1 MESKPQDNNGANMW
15 PKGFGVKLETITPFL
30 GKYRPFVGR
39 CCQTCTPKSWES
51 LFHKNI
57 AALGFHNVI
66 LVTEENTRY
75 RGWLVR
81 RLCYFLCAMDWK
93 ITPIP
98 DAWEKVLGSKWIQ
111 EILSGRTPGGAGE
124 GPKPSTLRRDVQ
136 HMLGQ
141 FQASVYPSMLRIF
154 NWLLLKFLNCIFL
167 NVQLHQGQLA
177 MVRQAAQSKDT
188 PLIFL
193 STHKSCLDGLLLP
206 FLLLSQGLGILRVA
220 WEPQSYSPA
229 FRALLRHL
237 GGLFMPP
244 EAHLFLD
251 SSKGMLSRAVIYAAV
266 EHLLASKQPLLIFL
280 EDCPG
285 AVGPRLSSHGQAW
298 LGLVL
303 QAFREGAIPDAALV
317 PVGIGYDLAPDVQHT
332 GPRAS
337 SSPLGL
343 WWGALAIFRSL
354 RGRRGCVRID
364 FAQPFSLQEY
374 SVNTWSRGKSRGQ
387 SLEQLL
393 LQTVLG
399 HWSVLPDCEKQQE
412 WTPVSGSLM
421 ALEEEDQLLVSRL
434 SRHVLSAS
442 IACSAV
448 MATAVMASLLLHRH
462 REGVFLS
469 RLLENFSWLTE
480 ETLLRGFDVGFSGQ
494 LQDLVMHGLC
504 LLHNSLSLWLL
515 PQGDVLVLP
524 RAGPTLAQLAYHSA
538 ALLPVFLCEAV
549 GACAVR
555 ALLAGRVPP
564 EGPWEL
570 QGVELLSQRELHRQT
585 LLLLHLLP
593 QDLLLLQPCQ
603 SSYFY
608 CQEVLDRLIQCGLLV
623 AEEAPGT
630 RLTCDTGNWRF
641 GEKMLWRS
649 MEDFSDSDSDYEDST
664 DSRCFKLSQQLRC
677 PDFFLFLCRLLS
689 PLLTIFAR
697 AAAFLH
703 HGKLPDTESGYTQQ
717 LHQFLLKKAQE
728 DGSFESTDLSQAHS
742 AVMTFK
748 DLGVLKEQ
756 PGSTGSTLNL
766 SPTFTIQENQEKL
779 ENFIRQFICG

>member
-1 MESKPQDNNGANMW
+1 MGSKPQSNKEASMW

-39 CCQTCTPKSWES
+39 CCQTCTPKSWEA

-93 ITPIP
+93 ITLTP

-111 EILSGRTPGGAGE
+111 EILSGRAPGGAGE
-124 GPKPSTLRRDVQ
+124 GPKPSSLRRDVQ
-136 HMLGQ
+136 HTLGQ
-141 FQASVYPSMLRIF
+141 IQASIYPFLLRIF
-154 NWLLLKFLNCIFL
+154 NWAFLKFLNCIFL

-177 MVRQAAQSKDT
+177 MVRQAAQADT

-193 STHKSCLDGLLLP
+193 SAHKSCLDGLLLP
-206 FLLLSQGLGILRVA
+206 FLLLSQGLGVLRVA

-229 FRALLRHL
+229 LRALLRHL

-244 EAHLFLD
+244 EANLFLD
-251 SSKGMLSRAVIYAAV
+251 NPKGILSRAVLSAAV
-266 EHLLASKQPLLIFL
+266 EQLLASKQPLLIFL
-280 EDCPG
+280 EDRPG

-337 SSPLGL
+337 SSHLGL
-343 WWGALAIFRSL
+343 WWGALAVFRGL
-354 RGRRGCVRID
+354 RGHRGCARID

-374 SVNTWSRGKSRGQ
+374 SVNTWSRGRSRGQ

-399 HWSVLPDCEKQQE
+399 HCVFPSSQTPLGLYCRSVLPDCEKQQE
-412 WTPVSGSLM
+412 WTPASGPLL
-421 ALEEEDQLLVSRL
+421 ALDEEDQLLVSRL

-448 MATAVMASLLLHRH
+448 MATAVMAALLLHRH

-504 LLHNSLSLWLL
+504 LLHGSLSLWLL

-549 GACAVR
+549 GGKSCGTGLGRERDQFQGDFPVNILGAALPPPFLSCAVR

-608 CQEVLDRLIQCGLLV
+608 CQEVLDRLIQCGLLI

-630 RLTCDTGNWRF
+630 RLTCDSGNWRF

-649 MEDFSDSDSDYEDST
+649 MEDFSDSDSDYEDGT
-664 DSRCFKLSQQLRC
+664 DSRCFKRQV
-677 PDFFLFLCRLLS
+677 
-689 PLLTIFAR
+689 T
-697 AAAFLH
+697 
-703 HGKLPDTESGYTQQ
+703 
-717 LHQFLLKKAQE
+717 
-728 DGSFESTDLSQAHS
+728 HS
-742 AVMTFK
+742 NCT
-748 DLGVLKEQ
+748 
-756 PGSTGSTLNL
+756 SS
-766 SPTFTIQENQEKL
+766 
-779 ENFIRQFICG
+779 C

>member
-1 MESKPQDNNGANMW
+1 MGSKPQSNKETSMW

-93 ITPIP
+93 IAPTP
-98 DAWEKVLGSKWIQ
+98 DAWETVLGSKWIQ
-111 EILSGRTPGGAGE
+111 EILSGRAPGGPGE
-124 GPKPSTLRRDVQ
+124 GPKPSSLRRDVQ
-136 HMLGQ
+136 HMSGQ
-141 FQASVYPSMLRIF
+141 IQASIY
-154 NWLLLKFLNCIFL
+154 
-167 NVQLHQGQLA
+167 
-177 MVRQAAQSKDT
+177 
-188 PLIFL
+188 
-193 STHKSCLDGLLLP
+193 P
-206 FLLLSQGLGILRVA
+206 FLL
-220 WEPQSYSPA
+220 
-229 FRALLRHL
+229 RALLRHL

-244 EAHLFLD
+244 EANLFLD
-251 SSKGMLSRAVIYAAV
+251 NPKGILSRAVLSAAV
-266 EHLLASKQPLLIFL
+266 EQLLASKQPLLIFL
-280 EDCPG
+280 EDRPG

-332 GPRAS
+332 GLRAS
-337 SSPLGL
+337 SSSLGL
-343 WWGALAIFRSL
+343 WWGALAVFRGL
-354 RGRRGCVRID
+354 RGRRGCARID

-374 SVNTWSRGKSRGQ
+374 SINTWSRGRSRGQ

-412 WTPVSGSLM
+412 WTPMSGPLM

-448 MATAVMASLLLHRH
+448 MATAVMAALLLHRH

-504 LLHNSLSLWLL
+504 LLHSSLSLWLL

-524 RAGPTLAQLAYHSA
+524 RTGPTLTQLAHHSA

-649 MEDFSDSDSDYEDST
+649 MEDFSDSDSDYEDGT

-689 PLLTIFAR
+689 PLLTAFAR

-703 HGKLPDTESGYTQQ
+703 QGKLPDTELGYTQQ

-756 PGSTGSTLNL
+756 PGSTGSTLHL
-766 SPTFTIQENQEKL
+766 SPTFTTQENQEKL

>member
-1 MESKPQDNNGANMW
+1 ASMW

-39 CCQTCTPKSWES
+39 CCQTCTPKSWEA

-93 ITPIP
+93 ITLTP

-111 EILSGRTPGGAGE
+111 EILSGRAPGGAGE
-124 GPKPSTLRRDVQ
+124 GPKPSSLRRDVQ
-136 HMLGQ
+136 HTLGQ
-141 FQASVYPSMLRIF
+141 IQASIYPFLLRIF
-154 NWLLLKFLNCIFL
+154 NWAFLKFLNCIFL

-177 MVRQAAQSKDT
+177 MVRQAAQADT

-193 STHKSCLDGLLLP
+193 SAHKSCLDGLLLP
-206 FLLLSQGLGILRVA
+206 FLLLSQGLGVLRVA

-229 FRALLRHL
+229 LRALLRHL

-244 EAHLFLD
+244 EANLFLD
-251 SSKGMLSRAVIYAAV
+251 NPKGILSRAV
-266 EHLLASKQPLLIFL
+266 
-280 EDCPG
+280 
-285 AVGPRLSSHGQAW
+285 LSA
-298 LGLVL
+298 
-303 QAFREGAIPDAALV
+303 
-317 PVGIGYDLAPDVQHT
+317 
-332 GPRAS
+332 AS
-337 SSPLGL
+337 SSHLGL
-343 WWGALAIFRSL
+343 WWGALAVFRGL
-354 RGRRGCVRID
+354 RGHRGCARID

-374 SVNTWSRGKSRGQ
+374 SVNTWSRGRSRGQ

-412 WTPVSGSLM
+412 WTPASGPLL
-421 ALEEEDQLLVSRL
+421 ALDEEDQLLVSRL

-448 MATAVMASLLLHRH
+448 MATAVMAALLLHRH
-462 REGVFLS
+462 RE
-469 RLLENFSWLTE
+469 LLENFSWLTE

-504 LLHNSLSLWLL
+504 LLHGSLSLWLL

-608 CQEVLDRLIQCGLLV
+608 CQEVLDRLIQCGLLI

-630 RLTCDTGNWRF
+630 RLTCDSGNWRF

-649 MEDFSDSDSDYEDST
+649 MEDFSDSDSDYEDGT

-689 PLLTIFAR
+689 PLLTAFAR

-703 HGKLPDTESGYTQQ
+703 QGKLPDTEAGYTQQ

-756 PGSTGSTLNL
+756 PGSTGSTLHL
-766 SPTFTIQENQEKL
+766 SPAFTIQENREKL
-779 ENFIRQFICG
+779 ENFICQFICG

>member
-1 MESKPQDNNGANMW
+1 TNMW

-93 ITPIP
+93 IAPSP

-111 EILSGRTPGGAGE
+111 EILSGRAPGGAGE
-124 GPKPSTLRRDVQ
+124 GPKPSSLRRDVQ
-136 HMLGQ
+136 HMSGQ
-141 FQASVYPSMLRIF
+141 IQASIYPFLLRIF
-154 NWLLLKFLNCIFL
+154 NWALLKFLNCIFL

-177 MVRQAAQSKDT
+177 MVRQAAQADT

-206 FLLLSQGLGILRVA
+206 FLLLSQGLGVLRVA

-237 GGLFMPP
+237 GGLFMPS
-244 EAHLFLD
+244 EANLFLD
-251 SSKGMLSRAVIYAAV
+251 NPKGILSRAV
-266 EHLLASKQPLLIFL
+266 
-280 EDCPG
+280 
-285 AVGPRLSSHGQAW
+285 LSA
-298 LGLVL
+298 
-303 QAFREGAIPDAALV
+303 
-317 PVGIGYDLAPDVQHT
+317 
-332 GPRAS
+332 AS
-337 SSPLGL
+337 SSSLGL
-343 WWGALAIFRSL
+343 WWGALAVFRGL
-354 RGRRGCVRID
+354 RGRRGCARID

-374 SVNTWSRGKSRGQ
+374 SVNTWSRGRSRGQ

-412 WTPVSGSLM
+412 WTPMSGPLM

-448 MATAVMASLLLHRH
+448 MATAVMAALLLHRH
-462 REGVFLS
+462 RE
-469 RLLENFSWLTE
+469 LLENFSWLTE

-504 LLHNSLSLWLL
+504 LLHSSLSLWLL

-524 RAGPTLAQLAYHSA
+524 RTGPTLTQLAHHSA

-649 MEDFSDSDSDYEDST
+649 MEDFSDSDSDYEDGT

-689 PLLTIFAR
+689 PLLTAFAR

-703 HGKLPDTESGYTQQ
+703 QGKLPDTELGYTQQ

-756 PGSTGSTLNL
+756 PGSTGSTLHL
-766 SPTFTIQENQEKL
+766 SPTFTTQENQEKL

>member
-1 MESKPQDNNGANMW
+1 MGSKPQSNKEASMW

-39 CCQTCTPKSWES
+39 CCQTCTPKSWEA

-66 LVTEENTRY
+66 LVTEESTRY

-93 ITPIP
+93 ITLSP
-98 DAWEKVLGSKWIQ
+98 DSCEKVLGSKWIQ
-111 EILSGRTPGGAGE
+111 EIFSGRAPGGAGE
-124 GPKPSTLRRDVQ
+124 GPKPSSLRRDMQ

-141 FQASVYPSMLRIF
+141 IQASVYPFLLRIF
-154 NWLLLKFLNCIFL
+154 NWALLKFLNCIFL

-177 MVRQAAQSKDT
+177 MVRQAAQAKDT

-193 STHKSCLDGLLLP
+193 SAHKSCLDGLLLP
-206 FLLLSQGLGILRVA
+206 FLLLSQGLGVLRVA

-229 FRALLRHL
+229 LRALLRHL

-244 EAHLFLD
+244 EANLFLD
-251 SSKGMLSRAVIYAAV
+251 NPKGILSRAVLSAAV
-266 EHLLASKQPLLIFL
+266 EQLLANKQPLLIFL
-280 EDCPG
+280 EDRPG
-285 AVGPRLSSHGQAW
+285 AMGPRLSSHGQAW

-332 GPRAS
+332 GPWEYS
-337 SSPLGL
+337 INT
-343 WWGALAIFRSL
+343 WN
-354 RGRRGCVRID
+354 RGR
-364 FAQPFSLQEY
+364 
-374 SVNTWSRGKSRGQ
+374 NRGQ

-412 WTPVSGSLM
+412 WTPISGPLM
-421 ALEEEDQLLVSRL
+421 ALDEEDQFLVSRL

-448 MATAVMASLLLHRH
+448 MTTAIMAALLLHRH

-504 LLHNSLSLWLL
+504 LLHGSLSLWLL

-524 RAGPTLAQLAYHSA
+524 RAGPTLAQLAYHGA

-608 CQEVLDRLIQCGLLV
+608 CQEVLDRLIQCGLLI

-630 RLTCDTGNWRF
+630 RLTCDTGSWRF

-689 PLLTIFAR
+689 PLLTAFAR

-703 HGKLPDTESGYTQQ
+703 QGKLPDTEAGYTQQ

-756 PGSTGSTLNL
+756 PGSTGSTLHL
-766 SPTFTIQENQEKL
+766 SPTFATQENQEKL

>member
-1 MESKPQDNNGANMW
+1 MGSKPQSNKEASMW

-39 CCQTCTPKSWES
+39 CCQTCTPKSWEA

-66 LVTEENTRY
+66 LVTEESTRY

-93 ITPIP
+93 ITLSP
-98 DAWEKVLGSKWIQ
+98 DSCEKVLGSKWIQ
-111 EILSGRTPGGAGE
+111 EIFSGRAPGGAGE
-124 GPKPSTLRRDVQ
+124 GPKPSSLRRDMQ

-141 FQASVYPSMLRIF
+141 IQASVYPFLLRIF
-154 NWLLLKFLNCIFL
+154 NWALLKFLNCIFL

-177 MVRQAAQSKDT
+177 MVRQAAQAKDT

-193 STHKSCLDGLLLP
+193 SAHKSCLDGLLLP
-206 FLLLSQGLGILRVA
+206 FLLLSQGLGVLRVA

-229 FRALLRHL
+229 LRALLRHL

-244 EAHLFLD
+244 EANLFLD
-251 SSKGMLSRAVIYAAV
+251 NPKGILSRAVLSAAV
-266 EHLLASKQPLLIFL
+266 EQLLANKQPLLIFL
-280 EDCPG
+280 EDRPG
-285 AVGPRLSSHGQAW
+285 AMGPRLSSHGQAW

-332 GPRAS
+332 GPWAS

-343 WWGALAIFRSL
+343 WWGALAMFRGL
-354 RGRRGCVRID
+354 RGHRGCARID

-374 SVNTWSRGKSRGQ
+374 SINTWNRGRNRGQ

-412 WTPVSGSLM
+412 WTPISGPLM
-421 ALEEEDQLLVSRL
+421 ALDEEDQFLVSRL

-448 MATAVMASLLLHRH
+448 MTTAIMAALLLHRH
-462 REGVFLS
+462 RE
-469 RLLENFSWLTE
+469 
-480 ETLLRGFDVGFSGQ
+480 
-494 LQDLVMHGLC
+494 
-504 LLHNSLSLWLL
+504 
-515 PQGDVLVLP
+515 
-524 RAGPTLAQLAYHSA
+524 
-538 ALLPVFLCEAV
+538 
-549 GACAVR
+549 
-555 ALLAGRVPP
+555 
-564 EGPWEL
+564 
-570 QGVELLSQRELHRQT
+570 
-585 LLLLHLLP
+585 
-593 QDLLLLQPCQ
+593 PCQ

-608 CQEVLDRLIQCGLLV
+608 CQEVLDRLIQCGLLI

-630 RLTCDTGNWRF
+630 RLTCDTGSWRF

-689 PLLTIFAR
+689 PLLTAFAR

-703 HGKLPDTESGYTQQ
+703 QGKLPDTEAGYTQQ

-756 PGSTGSTLNL
+756 PGSTGSTLHL
-766 SPTFTIQENQEKL
+766 SPTFATQENQEKL